1 MNAAQ
6 RWTLAALVSSAP
18 AAHGQD
24 LPYQVVDLMPRYW
37 AFRDSTAGRAV
48 PEQVRAFRQMVIAA
62 EPRLYDQVIGT
73 TSDQR
78 LAEYLATMAPLDSA
92 MRHVS
97 RQMVDAIPVA
107 WGRISGFFHRL
118 QPGVSIYVVP
128 SIFQSNGQVRY
139 VDDSIVVMLGPDVQ
153 TYVEVVI
160 DSGRAGMTS
169 EIGIVHE
176 LSHYH
181 HWRVNPEIARSAKSF
196 FRPGAYSSLYY
207 NLWSEGFAT
216 WVARTLNPDQPLNVI
231 LGPGL
236 DAARGPE
243 LLPRLARE
251 FLTRFESTREDD
263 MRDLFYLS
271 GKRKDIPLRS
281 AYYVGYQVAA
291 WLARTRTPARL
302 AELQGQELKRSLHEA
317 LNAMAAGRWEPAR

>member
-1 MNAAQ
+1 
-6 RWTLAALVSSAP
+6 
-18 AAHGQD
+18 
-24 LPYQVVDLMPRYW
+24 MPRYW
-37 AFRDSTAGRAV
+37 AFRDSTAGRAL

-62 EPRLYDQVIGT
+62 EPRFYDQVIGT

-78 LAEYLATMAPLDSA
+78 LAEYLATMASLDSA
-92 MRHVS
+92 MRRVS
-97 RQMVDAIPVA
+97 RQMVDAIPAA
-107 WGRISGFFHRL
+107 WGRLSGFFHGLDPNVR
-118 QPGVSIYVVP
+118 IYVVP

-169 EIGIVHE
+169 YIGIVHE

-181 HWRVNPEIARSAKSF
+181 HWRVNAEIARSAKSF

-216 WVARTLNPDQPLNVI
+216 WVARTLNPDQPLNAV

-236 DAARGPE
+236 DASRGSE

-263 MRDLFYLS
+263 VRDLFYLS

-281 AYYVGYQVAA
+281 AYYVGYQIAA
-291 WLARTRTPARL
+291 WLARTRTPTQL
-302 AELQGQELKRSLHEA
+302 AELQGDELKRSLREA
-317 LNAMAAGRWEPAR
+317 LNAMIAGRWEAAR

>member
-1 MNAAQ
+1 MD
-6 RWTLAALVSSAP
+6 P
-18 AAHGQD
+18 D
-24 LPYQVVDLMPRYW
+24 
-37 AFRDSTAGRAV
+37 
-48 PEQVRAFRQMVIAA
+48 
-62 EPRLYDQVIGT
+62 
-73 TSDQR
+73 
-78 LAEYLATMAPLDSA
+78 
-92 MRHVS
+92 
-97 RQMVDAIPVA
+97 
-107 WGRISGFFHRL
+107 
-118 QPGVSIYVVP
+118 VSIYVVP

-169 EIGIVHE
+169 EIGIMHE

-181 HWRVNPEIARSAKSF
+181 HWRVNAEIARSAKSF

-216 WVARTLNPDQPLNVI
+216 WVARTLIPTNPSTPSW
-231 LGPGL
+231 
-236 DAARGPE
+236 ARPRCLSWSE

-263 MRDLFYLS
+263 VRDLFYLS

-291 WLARTRTPARL
+291 WLARTRTPAQLPSSRATSSSVL
-302 AELQGQELKRSLHEA
+302 ARGPERDDRRSLGGGQIGIFRSHHPSKSDE
-317 LNAMAAGRWEPAR
+317 